1 LFLYKI
7 NITFELPFFLDDKQI
22 YVVNGTSNAILSE
35 ESESIPSGS
44 SSSSCSSTSM
54 FDDFQGV
61 SLLRTTCLE
70 CEFVTER
77 KESFC
82 DICVPI
88 NGLSNGDISP
98 EHEFNHY
105 GLFFFYDICYNF
117 NYIDLYF
124 LHAF

>member
-1 LFLYKI
+1 MYKI
-7 NITFELPFFLDDKQI
+7 VTNRSLIFLLDDKQI
-22 YVVNGTSNAILSE
+22 YVVNGTTVNIAQSE
-35 ESESIPSGS
+35 ENESIPSGS
-44 SSSSCSSTSM
+44 SNSSSTSM

-88 NGLSNGDISP
+88 NGLSNGDVSP
-98 EHEFNHY
+98 EHEFNPY
-105 GLFFFYDICYNF
+105 GLF
-117 NYIDLYF
+117 
-124 LHAF
+124 

>member
-1 LFLYKI
+1 M
-7 NITFELPFFLDDKQI
+7 FFFFCLDDKQI
-22 YVVNGTSNAILSE
+22 YVVNGTGNSAQSDEN
-35 ESESIPSGS
+35 ESIPSG

-98 EHEFNHY
+98 ENDFNPY
-105 GLFFFYDICYNF
+105 GLFLKMFVKLAECMFTFMNCCF
-117 NYIDLYF
+117 RL
-124 LHAF
+124 

>member
-1 LFLYKI
+1 M
-7 NITFELPFFLDDKQI
+7 
-22 YVVNGTSNAILSE
+22 YVVNGTTNVVQSNKT
-35 ESESIPSGS
+35 ESIPSGS
-44 SSSSCSSTSM
+44 SSSSTSM

-98 EHEFNHY
+98 ENEFNPY
-105 GLFFFYDICYNF
+105 G
-117 NYIDLYF
+117 
-124 LHAF
+124 

>member
-1 LFLYKI
+1 M
-7 NITFELPFFLDDKQI
+7 
-22 YVVNGTSNAILSE
+22 YVANGISNAAQSDE
-35 ESESIPSGS
+35 TESIPSS
-44 SSSSCSSTSM
+44 SSSSSTSM

-98 EHEFNHY
+98 ERELNPY
-105 GLFFFYDICYNF
+105 G
-117 NYIDLYF
+117 
-124 LHAF
+124 

>member
-1 LFLYKI
+1 MY
-7 NITFELPFFLDDKQI
+7 
-22 YVVNGTSNAILSE
+22 VNGTANVAQNDE
-35 ESESIPSGS
+35 NDSIPSGS
-44 SSSSCSSTSM
+44 SSTSSSSSTSM

-98 EHEFNHY
+98 EHEFNPY
-105 GLFFFYDICYNF
+105 GLFV
-117 NYIDLYF
+117 YF
-124 LHAF
+124 LFILVAFLICVYFRL

>member
-1 LFLYKI
+1 M
-7 NITFELPFFLDDKQI
+7 
-22 YVVNGTSNAILSE
+22 YVVNGTTNAVQSDE
-35 ESESIPSGS
+35 TESIPSGS
-44 SSSSCSSTSM
+44 SSSSSSTSM

-98 EHEFNHY
+98 DTEFNPY
-105 GLFFFYDICYNF
+105 GWFLTSF
-117 NYIDLYF
+117 LY
-124 LHAF
+124 

>member
-1 LFLYKI
+1 M
-7 NITFELPFFLDDKQI
+7 
-22 YVVNGTSNAILSE
+22 YVVNGTAVNAVQSE
-35 ESESIPSGS
+35 ENESIPSGGS
-44 SSSSCSSTSM
+44 SSNSSSSTSM

-88 NGLSNGDISP
+88 NGLSNGDVSP
-98 EHEFNHY
+98 EHDFNPY
-105 GLFFFYDICYNF
+105 GLFLKIVFIAFRLVFTVMCV
-117 NYIDLYF
+117 YF
-124 LHAF
+124 RL

>member
-1 LFLYKI
+1 LYKI
-7 NITFELPFFLDDKQI
+7 VTNRSLIFLLDDKQI
-22 YVVNGTSNAILSE
+22 YVVNGTTVNIAQSE
-35 ESESIPSGS
+35 ENESIPSGS
-44 SSSSCSSTSM
+44 SNSSSTSM

-88 NGLSNGDISP
+88 NGLSNGDVSP
-98 EHEFNHY
+98 EHEFNPY
-105 GLFFFYDICYNF
+105 GLF
-117 NYIDLYF
+117 
-124 LHAF
+124 

>member
-1 LFLYKI
+1 
-7 NITFELPFFLDDKQI
+7 
-22 YVVNGTSNAILSE
+22 
-35 ESESIPSGS
+35 
-44 SSSSCSSTSM
+44 M

-88 NGLSNGDISP
+88 NGLSNGDISS
-98 EHEFNHY
+98 EHELNPY
-105 GLFFFYDICYNF
+105 GLLIIIIVILDFVCRYLLCVPFR
-117 NYIDLYF
+117 L
-124 LHAF
+124 

>member
-1 LFLYKI
+1 M
-7 NITFELPFFLDDKQI
+7 
-22 YVVNGTSNAILSE
+22 NGTSNAAQTDDH
-35 ESESIPSGS
+35 ESIPSGS
-44 SSSSCSSTSM
+44 SSSSSSSTSM

-88 NGLSNGDISP
+88 NGLTNEDISVD
-98 EHEFNHY
+98 HEFNPH
-105 GLFFFYDICYNF
+105 GM
-117 NYIDLYF
+117 LYF
-124 LHAF
+124 

>member
-1 LFLYKI
+1 M
-7 NITFELPFFLDDKQI
+7 
-22 YVVNGTSNAILSE
+22 YVVNGTTNSVQTDEN
-35 ESESIPSGS
+35 ESLPSGS
-44 SSSSCSSTSM
+44 SSSSSSSTSM

-88 NGLSNGDISP
+88 NGSTNEDKSS
-98 EHEFNHY
+98 EHELNPY
-105 GLFFFYDICYNF
+105 G
-117 NYIDLYF
+117 
-124 LHAF
+124 

>member
-1 LFLYKI
+1 M
-7 NITFELPFFLDDKQI
+7 
-22 YVVNGTSNAILSE
+22 YVVNETTVKAVHSE
-35 ESESIPSGS
+35 ENESIPSGS
-44 SSSSCSSTSM
+44 SSNSSSTSM

-88 NGLSNGDISP
+88 NGLSNEDISS
-98 EHEFNHY
+98 EHEFNPY
-105 GLFFFYDICYNF
+105 G
-117 NYIDLYF
+117 
-124 LHAF
+124 

>member
-1 LFLYKI
+1 MFI
-7 NITFELPFFLDDKQI
+7 DDKQI
-22 YVVNGTSNAILSE
+22 FVVNGTMNTVQSDEN
-35 ESESIPSGS
+35 ESIPSGS
-44 SSSSCSSTSM
+44 STSSSSTSM

-98 EHEFNHY
+98 EHEFNPY
-105 GLFFFYDICYNF
+105 GM
-117 NYIDLYF
+117 F
-124 LHAF
+124 LIFLLIL

>member
-1 LFLYKI
+1 M
-7 NITFELPFFLDDKQI
+7 
-22 YVVNGTSNAILSE
+22 YVVNGTTNAVQSDE
-35 ESESIPSGS
+35 NESIPSGS
-44 SSSSCSSTSM
+44 SNSSSSTSM

-88 NGLSNGDISP
+88 NGLTNGDISP
-98 EHEFNHY
+98 ENEFNPY
-105 GLFFFYDICYNF
+105 GLLFISMFISFILIMHTF
-117 NYIDLYF
+117 
-124 LHAF
+124 

>member
-1 LFLYKI
+1 M
-7 NITFELPFFLDDKQI
+7 
-22 YVVNGTSNAILSE
+22 YVVNGTTNAVQSDE
-35 ESESIPSGS
+35 NESIPSGS
-44 SSSSCSSTSM
+44 SSSSSSSTSM

-88 NGLSNGDISP
+88 NGLTNGDISP
-98 EHEFNHY
+98 ENEFNPY
-105 GLFFFYDICYNF
+105 GLLIISIFTSFILIIYTF
-117 NYIDLYF
+117 
-124 LHAF
+124 